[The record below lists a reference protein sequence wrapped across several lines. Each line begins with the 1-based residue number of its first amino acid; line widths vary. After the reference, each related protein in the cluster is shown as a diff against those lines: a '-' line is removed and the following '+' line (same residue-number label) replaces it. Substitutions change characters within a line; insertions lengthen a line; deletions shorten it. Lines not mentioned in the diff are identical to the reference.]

1 MKRKSKITHTH
12 AQDIPDRRSFL
23 AYFSGL
29 GLTSTLFPGVLWAKL
44 ETKSA
49 AQQPQ
54 PAKITNSM
62 LREAATVAG
71 LTFTDQQ
78 LDRMLDGVNK
88 LLPVYADLRKVQL
101 DNSVAPALYF
111 NPILP
116 GIKID
121 RTKRPTRAS
130 TPEQVHRPS
139 NLEDAANWPVTQLAE
154 LIRTKQV
161 KSVELTEM
169 YLARMKRLNPKLLC
183 AVTITEDLAM
193 RQARQADQEIAAGH
207 YRGALHGIPW
217 GAKDLYAAKGY
228 PTTWGAAPFKNRI
241 INMDA
246 TVVTRLAD
254 AGAVLIA
261 KLSTGELALD
271 DIWFG
276 GQTKN
281 PWDLSMGSQGSSAGP
296 GSATAAG
303 CVGFSMGT
311 ETHGSIVAPAGI
323 CGVTGLRPTFGRVSR
338 HGIMALSWSC
348 DKSGPMSRSVEDC
361 ALILDAINGP
371 DNLDLAVQDIP
382 FNWDANLDITKL
394 CVGYLKAAFEDTRQ
408 TPQVNANDAAALQKI
423 RSMGVNLIEVTLPEH
438 SNLNFSTIMFSES
451 NAALHDPFETRP
463 TELVRQGEVTAQN
476 SYRLAPATEYINANR
491 IRTLLMQE
499 MVHVMAD
506 IDVYIVPFDYGDYT
520 PNPIASLNSS
530 VTNLTGHPCVAVPHG
545 FDEKNHP
552 TSLTFIGK
560 LYGDAEMLAFAR
572 AYQNATGWHLKHPTL

>member
-1 MKRKSKITHTH
+1 MKDKSKTTQIDAHTT
-12 AQDIPDRRSFL
+12 PDRRSFL
-23 AYFSGL
+23 AFFSGL
-29 GLTSTLFPGVLWAKL
+29 GLSSTLFPGVLWAKL
-44 ETKSA
+44 ETHSSA
-49 AQQPQ
+49 DP
-54 PAKITNSM
+54 PRPPITKSM

-71 LTFTDQQ
+71 TSFSDQQ
-78 LDRMLDGVNK
+78 LDRMLNGVNK
-88 LLPVYADLRKVQL
+88 LLPVYNDLRQVQL
-101 DNSVAPALYF
+101 YNSLAPPLYF

-121 RTKRPTRAS
+121 RIKRPTRAS
-130 TPEQVHRPS
+130 TPAQVARPA
-139 NLEDAANWPVTQLAE
+139 NLEDAAYWPVTQLAQ
-154 LIRTKQV
+154 LIRIKQV

-183 AVTITEDLAM
+183 AITITEDLAM

-207 YRGALHGIPW
+207 YRGPLHGIPW
-217 GAKDLYAAKGY
+217 GVKDLYAAKGY

-241 INMDA
+241 IDMDA
-246 TVVTRLAD
+246 TVVARLAE

-281 PWDLSMGSQGSSAGP
+281 PWDLTMGSQGSSAGP

-311 ETHGSIVAPAGI
+311 ETHGSIVAPSAI

-348 DKSGPMSRSVEDC
+348 DKSGPMCRSVEDC
-361 ALILDAINGP
+361 ALVLDAINGP
-371 DNLDLAVQDIP
+371 DDHDLAVQDVP
-382 FNWDANLDITKL
+382 FNWDANLDISKL
-394 CVGYLKAAFEDTRQ
+394 RVGYLKAAFENTRQ

-423 RSMGVNLIEVTLPEH
+423 RSMGLNLIEITLPAH
-438 SNLNFSTIMFSES
+438 SELNFSTIMFGES
-451 NAALHDPFETRP
+451 NAALHDPFETQP
-463 TELVRQGEVTAQN
+463 AELVRQDEVTAQN
-476 SYRLAPATEYINANR
+476 TYRLLPSTEYINANR
-491 IRTLLMQE
+491 VRTLLMQE
-499 MVHVMAD
+499 MVQVMAD

-520 PNPIASLNSS
+520 PNPVASLNSS

-560 LYGDAEMLAFAR
+560 LYGDAEMLALAR
-572 AYQNATGWHLKHPTL
+572 AYQEATGWHLKHPNL